1 MRNKSERSVR
11 NVDRTV
17 RDLQSQIERR
27 DKANAQL
34 EEEIAK
40 GKDKVTNLLNAIDE
54 LQSSDSQSQLIAR
67 RAEREAREEKEK
79 CLRLERELE
88 GWKGLR
94 LDRNHAAQMGLGRSG
109 TSSTM
114 NALSRASLGTR
125 GGVDKDTEDGKDAEG
140 NTTSGKT
147 FL

>member
-1 MRNKSERSVR
+1 MQLEKQVEEMEDARNKSERSVR

-17 RDLQSQIERR
+17 RDLQAQIERR
-27 DKANAQL
+27 DKANVQL

-40 GKDKVTNLLNAIDE
+40 GKEKISGLLKTIDD
-54 LQSSDSQSQLIAR
+54 LQHSDSQSQLLAR
-67 RAEREAREEKEK
+67 RAEREAREEREK

-94 LDRNHAAQMGLGRSG
+94 LERHQHGVARSG

-114 NALSRASLGTR
+114 NALSRASLNAANSGE
-125 GGVDKDTEDGKDAEG
+125 DKEAS
-140 NTTSGKT
+140 NGKT

>member
-27 DKANAQL
+27 DKANTQL

-40 GKDKVTNLLNAIDE
+40 GKEKISNLLNTIDE

-94 LDRNHAAQMGLGRSG
+94 LDRNHAALGRSG

-125 GGVDKDTEDGKDAEG
+125 GGADKDTEDGKDTEG
-140 NTTSGKT
+140 NATSGKT